1 MSWERVPFES
11 LYAIPSKNGL
21 TRPARV
27 RGSGYKMINMG
38 ELFAHDRIGAI
49 EMEIV
54 PMNEKELE
62 TMLVDEGDL
71 MFARQSLVLSG
82 AGKCSIVKTALE
94 ETTFESHIIRV
105 RLKKD
110 IAYPNFF
117 FYYFKSPQCGIKSI
131 VTQGVQAGIRGSD
144 LKTLSVALPKIDEQ
158 IKIADILVQY
168 DDLIENNRRRIQL
181 LEESARLLYQEWF
194 VQLRF
199 PGHEQIEI
207 ADGVPQGWSETDLGK
222 LFSIRHG
229 YAFKGEYFSDEETNN
244 ILLTPG
250 NFKVGGGLKLD
261 KKKFYKEDGPI
272 PEDYVLSENDL
283 LITMTDLSKMSDT
296 LGYPMLV
303 PKFDGTKFLHNQRLG
318 LVVPTIENFP
328 KYFVYHLLQDYR
340 YRAFVV
346 GSATGTSVKHTAPK
360 KITSFK
366 FVIPDVS
373 SNLVTVFN
381 EYNENIYKQISTL
394 TVQNHKLARTRD
406 LLLPKLMS
414 GELTV

>member
-49 EMEIV
+49 DMELV

-82 AGKCSIVKTALE
+82 AGKCSIVKTVSE

-131 VTQGVQAGIRGSD
+131 VTQGVQAGIRGND
-144 LKTLSVALPKIDEQ
+144 LKTLPVALPPMDEQ

-194 VQLRF
+194 VHLRF
-199 PGHEQIEI
+199 PGHEQVKIT
-207 ADGVPQGWSETDLGK
+207 DGVPEGWRNPHLDRLRPCSPDMLSRVKIGWK
-222 LFSIRHG
+222 QVIR
-229 YAFKGEYFSDEETNN
+229 
-244 ILLTPG
+244 
-250 NFKVGGGLKLD
+250 
-261 KKKFYKEDGPI
+261 
-272 PEDYVLSENDL
+272 
-283 LITMTDLSKMSDT
+283 
-296 LGYPMLV
+296 
-303 PKFDGTKFLHNQRLG
+303 
-318 LVVPTIENFP
+318 
-328 KYFVYHLLQDYR
+328 
-340 YRAFVV
+340 
-346 GSATGTSVKHTAPK
+346 
-360 KITSFK
+360 
-366 FVIPDVS
+366 
-373 SNLVTVFN
+373 
-381 EYNENIYKQISTL
+381 
-394 TVQNHKLARTRD
+394 
-406 LLLPKLMS
+406 
-414 GELTV
+414 

>member
-49 EMEIV
+49 DMELV

-62 TMLVDEGDL
+62 AMLVDEGDL

-82 AGKCSIVKTALE
+82 AGKCSIVKTVSE

-131 VTQGVQAGIRGSD
+131 VTQGVQAGIRGND
-144 LKTLSVALPKIDEQ
+144 LKTLPVALPPMDEQ

-194 VQLRF
+194 VHLRF
-199 PGHEQIEI
+199 PGHEQVKIT
-207 ADGVPQGWSETDLGK
+207 DGVPEGWEPTLVPDVIDVNPRTPVEKGKEIWYVPMSSLSETSMTANTADFERRTKHTNVKFKKNDVLLARITPCLENGK
-222 LFSIRHG
+222 TG
-229 YAFKGEYFSDEETNN
+229 YAYFLAEDEVACGSTEF
-244 ILLTPG
+244 I
-250 NFKVGGGLKLD
+250 
-261 KKKFYKEDGPI
+261 
-272 PEDYVLSENDL
+272 VLRGKRVPSE
-283 LITMTDLSKMSDT
+283 
-296 LGYPMLV
+296 
-303 PKFDGTKFLHNQRLG
+303 
-318 LVVPTIENFP
+318 
-328 KYFVYHLLQDYR
+328 FVYCLARSYPFR
-340 YRAFVV
+340 ENAIKSMT
-346 GSATGTSVKHTAPK
+346 GSSGR
-360 KITSFK
+360 
-366 FVIPDVS
+366 
-373 SNLVTVFN
+373 
-381 EYNENIYKQISTL
+381 QR
-394 TVQNHKLARTRD
+394 VQNSCFDKYAVPLPPNSILDEFVEVVQNNFDQIRNLMAQNARLAKARD

-414 GELTV
+414 GELAV

>member
-49 EMEIV
+49 DMELV

-82 AGKCSIVKTALE
+82 AGKCSIVKTVSE

-131 VTQGVQAGIRGSD
+131 VTQGVQAGIRGND
-144 LKTLSVALPKIDEQ
+144 LKTLPVALPPMDEQ
-158 IKIADILVQY
+158 IKIADILMQY
-168 DDLIENNRRRIQL
+168 DDLIENNDRRIQL

-194 VQLRF
+194 VHLRF
-199 PGHEQIEI
+199 PGHEQVEI
-207 ADGVPQGWSETDLGK
+207 TDGVPEGWEIKPISSFGRVITGKTPSTKNDAYYGDDVPFIKTPDMHGNVFVVSTSQCLSESGSKSQQSTLLPSGCIMVSCIGTVGVV
-222 LFSIRHG
+222 SINPVEAH
-229 YAFKGEYFSDEETNN
+229 TNQQIN
-244 ILLTPG
+244 SVIPG
-250 NFKVGGGLKLD
+250 NKHFLEFLFCGLKKIKPTLEAIGASSTMNNVN
-261 KKKFYKEDGPI
+261 KSKFSSIEILVP
-272 PEDYVLSENDL
+272 SER
-283 LITMTDLSKMSDT
+283 LITEFHFA
-296 LGYPMLV
+296 V
-303 PKFDGTKFLHNQRLG
+303 
-318 LVVPTIENFP
+318 
-328 KYFVYHLLQDYR
+328 
-340 YRAFVV
+340 
-346 GSATGTSVKHTAPK
+346 
-360 KITSFK
+360 
-366 FVIPDVS
+366 VS
-373 SNLVTVFN
+373 SFELILSLQKQNLA
-381 EYNENIYKQISTL
+381 
-394 TVQNHKLARTRD
+394 LAKARD